1 MTGPDVQIVRAEI
14 ILGTKRPQPEP
25 TEGELRA
32 VLEHL
37 GATIVSRKN
46 TTENTT
52 AEAAR

>member
-1 MTGPDVQIVRAEI
+1 MSAPDLQLERIQV
-14 ILGTKRPQPEP
+14 ILATDRPQPEP

-37 GATIVSRKN
+37 AV
-46 TTENTT
+46 TTEAQEPKAET